1 MKGGCRRKGFSFGVK
16 WKGVKG
22 KGVECQ
28 TCPCR
33 LWKFL
38 TRGKDMCFLSK
49 RSKVIY
55 IETNLKCRLM

>member
-1 MKGGCRRKGFSFGVK
+1 VKGGCRRKGFSFGVK

-38 TRGKDMCFLSK
+38 LEEKICASCPKGQR
-49 RSKVIY
+49 
-55 IETNLKCRLM
+55 